1 MSTEDFRYPAQ
12 TATELAR
19 LLGRTDTTT
28 EGFLADCERCLAAYF
43 RALSGEFSGGLP
55 AAIDED
61 LRRIEQEAAVL
72 RSSLYSLPGEI
83 TALVELHLL
92 ATDQQQRMRRDLGTL
107 EEPLE
112 DLAAAIHTLR
122 QKAAADAELS
132 PEALGRRLLKGLGN
146 AWRNH
151 FNLRPVAGDPHFES
165 VLRTVLGPA
174 AERDERIAGWLQQP
188 TLPAMF

>member
-1 MSTEDFRYPAQ
+1 MSTDNFRYPAQ
-12 TATELAR
+12 TATVLAR

-55 AAIDED
+55 AAIDAD
-61 LRRIEQEAAVL
+61 LSRIEQEAAVL
-72 RSSLYSLPGEI
+72 RSSLYSLPAEI
-83 TALVELHLL
+83 SALVELHLL
-92 ATDQQQRMRRDLGTL
+92 AADQQQRLRRDLGTL

-112 DLAAAIHTLR
+112 DLAAAIHSLR
-122 QKAAADAELS
+122 QKAAADAQLS

-151 FNLRPVAGDPHFES
+151 FNLRPVAGDAHFES
-165 VLRTVLGPA
+165 VMRAILEPA
-174 AERDERIAGWLQQP
+174 AERDQRIAGWLQQP
-188 TLPAMF
+188 ALTGMF